1 MKQTL
6 RMALRPMV
14 AMALGGAM
22 AMAMASDVAQ
32 SEDAASI
39 IGCHGPV
46 ANITLYEYDGPHLL
60 QMCVSPQGLRISG
73 GVVNLNVYDGE
84 SDGLFHNGFEP
95 IQ

>member
-1 MKQTL
+1 MKLTL
-6 RMALRPMV
+6 RMALRCTV
-14 AMALGGAM
+14 AVALGGAM

-46 ANITLYEYDGPHLL
+46 ANITINEYDGPHLL

-73 GVVNLNVYDGE
+73 GVVNLSVYDSE
-84 SDGLFHNGFEP
+84 SDGLFHNGFERV
-95 IQ
+95 Q